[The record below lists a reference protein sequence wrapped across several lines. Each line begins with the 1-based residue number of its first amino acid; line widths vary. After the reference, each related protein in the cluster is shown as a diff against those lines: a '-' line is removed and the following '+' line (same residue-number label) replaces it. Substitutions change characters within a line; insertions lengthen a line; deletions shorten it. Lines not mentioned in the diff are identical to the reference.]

1 MLIPLEPGVID
12 ELRWY
17 FEQARTHP
25 APSHCDD
32 VDDRFY
38 NARDARFTALYRVWK
53 RDRDGALT
61 EVGSDA
67 VHHPVTACSSRVET
81 LDLGQRHSHLS
92 PLVNV
97 A

>member
-1 MLIPLEPGVID
+1 MHRARKRNWLLMPREPAVID

-38 NARDARFTALYRVWK
+38 NARDARFTALYMKLAPLEEHLRAAGASEPP
-53 RDRDGALT
+53 RPYNRALMADRDPR
-61 EVGSDA
+61 EVNA
-67 VHHPVTACSSRVET
+67 
-81 LDLGQRHSHLS
+81 
-92 PLVNV
+92 
-97 A
+97 